1 MKLYQRVRWCKSN
14 RNCCFAKDTI
24 SLNWLPCQLALYC
37 FRPAMRSG
45 SSMILS
51 ALSVA
56 DTLTLGI
63 GPTPVYL
70 TRAYKITV
78 SNYFIICKLHR
89 YLRLV
94 FGYYANWLIIVFTI
108 FRVIAVY
115 LPHKANVYCT
125 RRRAFIAVV
134 LSFVVSCIVNLDSI
148 LHVQYS
154 HNAVGKK
161 CSRDKYYKI
170 YTQWVMLV
178 IMSIIPFVVLVTGN
192 ILIICKI
199 VTYSIKRKR
208 MSNDVKS
215 NDSQSMTAMLIS
227 ISVLF
232 LVTQVPAIIINIYK
246 QNLGNVTKEYIHGF
260 AVTETV
266 FRLMKWSNHGLN
278 FFCYCISGERF
289 REEMCAMLKGWFRRK
304 RNGNI
309 GTKAPETSFTSALSN
324 MDTMTASVANT

>member
-1 MKLYQRVRWCKSN
+1 M
-14 RNCCFAKDTI
+14 I
-24 SLNWLPCQLALYC
+24 PCQLSCYY

-45 SSMILS
+45 SSVILS

-70 TRAYKITV
+70 QRGYNITV
-78 SNYFIICKLHR
+78 SNYLIICKLHR

-94 FGYYANWLIIVFTI
+94 SGYYANWLVIVFTI

-125 RRRAFIAVV
+125 RRKAFIAMGVT
-134 LSFVVSCIVNLDSI
+134 LFVSCVVNIDSI

-154 HNAVGKK
+154 QNSKGKK
-161 CSRDKYYKI
+161 CSRVKYYKV

-178 IMSIIPFVVLVTGN
+178 IMSIVPFVVLVIGN
-192 ILIICKI
+192 IMIIFKI

-208 MSNDVKS
+208 MSNDVNSK
-215 NDSQSMTAMLIS
+215 DSQSMTAMLIS

-232 LVTQVPAIIINIYK
+232 LVTQVPAIVITIFK
-246 QNLGNVTKEYIHGF
+246 QNVDLGNVTKEYIHGF

-266 FRLMKWSNHGLN
+266 FRLLKWSNHGMN
-278 FFCYCISGERF
+278 FVCYCISGERF
-289 REEMCAMLKGWFRRK
+289 RQELFAMVKGWLSK
-304 RNGNI
+304 KGNGNER
-309 GTKAPETSFTSALSN
+309 TKSSNTVNTSPSIEN
-324 MDTMTASVANT
+324 IQP

>member
-1 MKLYQRVRWCKSN
+1 
-14 RNCCFAKDTI
+14 
-24 SLNWLPCQLALYC
+24 
-37 FRPAMRSG
+37 MRSG
-45 SSMILS
+45 SSVILS
-51 ALSVA
+51 ALAVA

-70 TRAYKITV
+70 QRGYNIIV
-78 SNYFIICKLHR
+78 SNYFLICKLHR

-94 FGYYANWLIIVFTI
+94 CGYYANWLLIVFTI

-125 RRRAFIAVV
+125 RKRAFIVV
-134 LSFVVSCIVNLDSI
+134 GVTLTVSCIVNLDSI

-154 HNAVGKK
+154 QNSNGKK
-161 CSRDKYYKI
+161 CSRDKYYKF

-178 IMSIIPFVVLVTGN
+178 IMSVIPFIVLVIGN
-192 ILIICKI
+192 ILIIYKI

-208 MSNDVKS
+208 MSNDMKS

-232 LVTQVPAIIINIYK
+232 LVTQVPAILINILK
-246 QNLGNVTKEYIHGF
+246 QNLDLDSVTKEYLYGF

-266 FRLMKWSNHGLN
+266 FRLLKWCNHGMN
-278 FFCYCISGERF
+278 FVCYCISGERF
-289 REEMCAMLKGWFRRK
+289 RHELFAMLKGWFSRK
-304 RNGNI
+304 GNVNE
-309 GTKAPETSFTSALSN
+309 GSKSSATSVTSAVSN
-324 MDTMTASVANT
+324 NTGNMSPSIQNT